1 VLSNCMLNSVE
12 EGVIGVL
19 LKSVCTSCIVAAVVV
34 LDIVN
39 TEEVVGVG
47 EGSRVVGVIRALL

>member
-1 VLSNCMLNSVE
+1 MLTCVG

-19 LKSVCTSCIVAAVVV
+19 LKSICTSCKVAAVVV
-34 LDIVN
+34 LVIVN

-47 EGSRVVGVIRALL
+47 EGSLPL